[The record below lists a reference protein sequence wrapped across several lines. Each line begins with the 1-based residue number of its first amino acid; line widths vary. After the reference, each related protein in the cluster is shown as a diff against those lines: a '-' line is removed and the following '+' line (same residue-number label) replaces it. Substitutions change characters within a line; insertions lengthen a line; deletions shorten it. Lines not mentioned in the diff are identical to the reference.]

1 MHRVYHSEHWICSH
15 AFFLLLA
22 VPACGSMKY
31 SAAAVFKRP
40 PNSTPAPAMPIAVFI
55 EHPMPITVFI
65 EHHLLNPTDP
75 QLHEYAALALTC
87 KSNHALLGELLR
99 EDKWKRFQPK
109 FLRQLDF
116 VDMFIFAHNLSLVE
130 TSLIFIPTM
139 GPHWHQVMASVRRD
153 WDFVNE
159 VVTVTM
165 RSIAARPRG
174 TEYHRVLHRA
184 MIQEEY
190 PGGDEMWSNG
200 RWEFSYVY
208 DLASDRNF
216 DFIFWQMRASLKDHM
231 QATERRRSNSTLL
244 HRMSVTIAALAAVV
258 LVVSM

>member
-1 MHRVYHSEHWICSH
+1 
-15 AFFLLLA
+15 
-22 VPACGSMKY
+22 
-31 SAAAVFKRP
+31 
-40 PNSTPAPAMPIAVFI
+40 MPIAVFI

-87 KSNHALLGELLR
+87 KSNHALLGERLR

-109 FLRQLDF
+109 FLQQLDF

-159 VVTVTM
+159 VVTVTV
-165 RSIAARPRG
+165 RSIAARPKG
-174 TEYHRVLHRA
+174 VEYHRVLNRF
-184 MIQEEY
+184 MTREDVPCEN
-190 PGGDEMWSNG
+190 EMWRDG

-208 DLASDRNF
+208 DLASSRNF
-216 DFIFWQMRASLKDHM
+216 ETIFRQMRVSLRGHR
-231 QATERRRSNSTLL
+231 QAIERRRRNSTLL